1 MVKPTKDSDVFK
13 YTRKQLYEMENDF
26 LSQFRQLSDAEAAE
40 VMKLRE
46 EGILYS
52 CSGPN
57 AWQMHKMRKP
67 NKSGQGEKEMLRL
80 LRLGKLYIKEA
91 P

>member
-57 AWQMHKMRKP
+57 VWQMHKMRKP

>member
-57 AWQMHKMRKP
+57 ARQMHKMRKP

-80 LRLGKLYIKEA
+80 LRIGKLYVKEA

>member
-26 LSQFRQLSDAEAAE
+26 LAQFRQLSDTDAVD
-40 VMKLRE
+40 VMILRE
-46 EGILYS
+46 EGVLYS
-52 CSGPN
+52 RSGPN

-67 NKSGQGEKEMLRL
+67 NKSGHGEKEMLRL
-80 LRLGKLYIKEA
+80 LRLGKLYVKEA